1 MQQRQ
6 SSMSGSCKDLTT
18 HIWEEMCR
26 SCTSPH
32 YLPLTCSLKIWSA
45 LFYLLKWS
53 VISQVF
59 CTISLQMEETI
70 KYYRHSGNF
79 FFLFWQMVKHHLRGK
94 RWVDV
99 FSHLNKPN
107 TKHFYSLSK
116 RLWICLISMWLLA
129 STASWNGFDQWFS
142 LYSVCILI
150 ISQRVGVKKKEPSK
164 FFVSAFK
171 LIWKLKYWAR
181 LFEKRYRSSFLSAFY
196 FILFQIKRQSSSPTV
211 EFKWIQSFTE
221 KKTHRT

>member
-1 MQQRQ
+1 MLQ
-6 SSMSGSCKDLTT
+6 DLTT
-18 HIWEEMCR
+18 YIWEEICR

-32 YLPLTCSLKIWSA
+32 YLPLTCSLKTWSA
-45 LFYLLKWS
+45 LFLLLKWS

-59 CTISLQMEETI
+59 CTISLQMEEI
-70 KYYRHSGNF
+70 LKCYRHGIF
-79 FFLFWQMVKHHLRGK
+79 IFYLFFWQMVTHHLRGK

-116 RLWICLISMWLLA
+116 RLWISLISLWLLA
-129 STASWNGFDQWFS
+129 STGSWNGFDQWFS
-142 LYSVCILI
+142 LCSVCILI
-150 ISQRVGVKKKEPSK
+150 ISLRAGVKKNPSK

-181 LFEKRYRSSFLSAFY
+181 LLEKWYWGSFLSAFY
-196 FILFQIKRQSSSPTV
+196 FILFQIKRQPSSPTV
-211 EFKWIQSFTE
+211 EFKWIQSFAG
-221 KKTHRT
+221 KKYL